1 MITEEQVL
9 EKLKEIE
16 EPCMPLVNIVDMGLI
31 YSIEI
36 KNGSEVYILMTFIS
50 KVCPVGIRLTELVKN
65 KVKELRGISF
75 VEVDLT
81 FDPPWTPGRLSEE
94 NRKRLGFI

>member
-16 EPCMPLVNIVDMGLI
+16 EPCMPLVNIVDLGLI
-31 YSIEI
+31 YGIEI
-36 KNGSEVYILMTFIS
+36 KNDSDVYILMTFIS
-50 KVCPVGIRLTELVKN
+50 KLCPVGIRLTELVKS
-65 KVKELRGISF
+65 KVRELRGINF
-75 VEVDLT
+75 VEVNLT